1 MEHLSKAELQWLAE
15 AVKMTGQYY
24 DNNSRRASNQV
35 ERGLS
40 HLRYGQLTIIGEKLK
55 NALEHGD
62 KRIAIN

>member
-1 MEHLSKAELQWLAE
+1 
-15 AVKMTGQYY
+15 MTGQYY

-40 HLRYGQLTIIGEKLK
+40 HLRYEQLTIIGEKLK
-55 NALEHGD
+55 NALENGD